1 MNEFILLL
9 HDNHVDI
16 AFIPET
22 WLSSESSVT
31 TSAIREAGY
40 EIDHVYRGKRGGG
53 VAIIWKSN
61 IQVKCNVKSK
71 SYESFQYKNIFLYG
85 NVKMNLVCLYRLQEI
100 PESQFIRDL
109 EDFLSIQSTKSDTLI
124 LTGDFNYHY
133 EKTDVKCVKELAD
146 LTSSYGLDQFVIGPS
161 HILGHTL
168 DLVFANRCELDL
180 PPIHPV
186 NLDISDHFP
195 ILFNIPCFNVCSTST
210 KKISYRNLKSVDR
223 NEFSQNLLSA
233 LDNKLQHNMENIDFS
248 SHYKIY
254 SECAIELLDSV
265 APVKTKSP
273 SGPSLPLWMDAEYR
287 EERALRRRLER
298 AWKASGSTADKIPF
312 EAQRK
317 KCANLVTLKRSQY
330 LSDIISKC
338 EGDQRALFNIVTTVL
353 DKRKT
358 SGTLPQFDDAKIL
371 ANKFNNFYSN
381 KILNIRNKI
390 QPSTLVNDHRQ
401 TFNGVVLDF
410 LTPTTVEEL
419 GHIIKDMGIKTS
431 CQDPLPGSILKN
443 IMDDLLPYIC
453 DLVNKSL
460 TTGSV
465 DGVKDC
471 VIFPLLKKAGI
482 DPESLK
488 NYRPVTNEVFVS
500 KITEK
505 VVTIRLFEHMTAN
518 SLHSKYQHGYKKFHG
533 TETLLLK
540 VVDDVLIGFESNSAT
555 IVLLIDLSA
564 AFDTVDINKLL
575 DILENDIGIKG
586 IALAW
591 FKSFLTGRSQCVK
604 IESSLSDTLPVL
616 FGVPQ
621 GSVLGPI
628 LFNIYA
634 SSLSHVIRNFG
645 FNTCGY
651 ADDNNAYNSFALTFQ
666 YNIITEQLP
675 KLLNLIN
682 EWMNS
687 FFLKMNPDK
696 TEIIMFLP
704 QQLGDAHTIN
714 GCIFSDG
721 TCIRFANFVKTLGAL
736 LDRHLNMDIHV
747 NYVVSHC
754 FKYLSDIGKIRKML
768 SDKHTELLVHSVIS
782 SRLDYCNS
790 LLYGISKIQIG
801 KLQKVQNAA
810 ARLVS
815 MRRKC
820 ESVSDVLKTLHW
832 LPVEARIIFK
842 LLCVIYKSLHN
853 IAPDCIRE
861 LIYIK
866 NVDKKLLAY
875 KHYMSS
881 HARKS
886 FSYIAPK
893 LWNNLPENIRLS
905 STLLAFKKHTKYMLF
920 NNFKHYMKLVFK
932 YN

>member
-1 MNEFILLL
+1 M
-9 HDNHVDI
+9 
-16 AFIPET
+16 
-22 WLSSESSVT
+22 
-31 TSAIREAGY
+31 
-40 EIDHVYRGKRGGG
+40 
-53 VAIIWKSN
+53 
-61 IQVKCNVKSK
+61 
-71 SYESFQYKNIFLYG
+71 
-85 NVKMNLVCLYRLQEI
+85 
-100 PESQFIRDL
+100 
-109 EDFLSIQSTKSDTLI
+109 
-124 LTGDFNYHY
+124 
-133 EKTDVKCVKELAD
+133 
-146 LTSSYGLDQFVIGPS
+146 
-161 HILGHTL
+161 
-168 DLVFANRCELDL
+168 
-180 PPIHPV
+180 PPIQPV
-186 NLDISDHFP
+186 NFDISDHFP
-195 ILFNIPCFNVCSTST
+195 VIFNIPSFTNICNPST
-210 KKISYRNLKSVDR
+210 KKISYRNLKSIDR
-223 NEFSQNLLSA
+223 NEFSQNFISA
-233 LDNKLQHNMENIDFS
+233 LENKLQPNIENIDFS
-248 SHYKIY
+248 SHYKIF
-254 SECAIELLDSV
+254 SECATTTLNSV
-265 APVKTKSP
+265 APVRTKSP

-298 AWKASGSTADKIPF
+298 VWKASGSTEDKSSY
-312 EAQRK
+312 EVQRK
-317 KCANLVTLKRSQY
+317 KCAHLVSLKRSQY
-330 LSDIISKC
+330 FSDIISKC
-338 EGDQRALFNIVTTVL
+338 EGDQRALFNIVSTVL

-358 SGTLPQFDDAKIL
+358 SGTLPQFDNAKVL

-381 KILNIRNKI
+381 KILQIRNKI
-390 QPSTLVNDHRQ
+390 QPSTLENDHRQ
-401 TFNGVVLDF
+401 RFNGVVLDF
-410 LTPTTVEEL
+410 LAPTTVDEL
-419 GHIIKDMGIKTS
+419 RLIIKDMGIKTS
-431 CQDPLPGSILKN
+431 CQDPLPGSILKD

-471 VIFPLLKKAGI
+471 VIIPLMKKAGL
-482 DPESLK
+482 DPELLK

-500 KITEK
+500 KLTEK
-505 VVTIRLFEHMTAN
+505 VVTIRLFDHMTIN

-564 AFDTVDINKLL
+564 AFDTVDISKLL

-586 IALAW
+586 IALTW
-591 FKSFLTGRSQCVK
+591 FKSFLIGRSQCVK

-634 SSLSHVIRNFG
+634 SSLSHVIKNFG

-675 KLLNLIN
+675 KLLNHIN
-682 EWMNS
+682 DWMNS

-704 QQLGDAHTIN
+704 QQLSDAHTIN

-721 TCIRFANFVKTLGAL
+721 TCIRFAHFVKSLGAL
-736 LDRHLNMDIHV
+736 LDRYLNMDVHV

-754 FKYLSDIGKIRKML
+754 FKLLGDIGKIRKML

-790 LLYGISKIQIG
+790 LLYGISKTQIS

-820 ESVSDVLKTLHW
+820 ESVSDVLQKLHW

-842 LLCVIYKSLHN
+842 LLTLIYKSVHN
-853 IAPDCIRE
+853 IAPDCIMD
-861 LIYIK
+861 LINIK
-866 NVDKKLLAY
+866 NVDRKLLVY

-893 LWNNLPENIRLS
+893 LWNNLPENIRFS
-905 STLLAFKKHTKYMLF
+905 STLVTFKKHTKYMLF
-920 NNFKHYMKLVFK
+920 NNFKNYMTLVFK